1 MPPMS
6 MELNRTS
13 SGFGR
18 MKTKFDSVCG
28 LGLTQP
34 MASSVSTCPIHAVTT
49 MSADDLS
56 HLPWDRPNPHTLLVT
71 VAPEHIDLMRHT
83 NNVVYLQ
90 WLEDIA
96 WAHSAAL
103 GLGPAE
109 YEALGHGMVVRQHE
123 LNYIQATRLGER
135 IVLATWLTDADKLT
149 LQRHYQFIRLEG
161 GQTVFR
167 GRSEFVCVDI
177 AQGKVRRMP
186 PAFVEAY
193 TKAVVPTEA
202 G

>member
-1 MPPMS
+1 
-6 MELNRTS
+6 
-13 SGFGR
+13 
-18 MKTKFDSVCG
+18 
-28 LGLTQP
+28 
-34 MASSVSTCPIHAVTT
+34 

-56 HLPWDRPNPHTLLVT
+56 TLSPLSALPWDRPHPHTLVVT

-90 WLEDIA
+90 WLEAIA

-135 IVLATWLTDADKLT
+135 IALGTWLTGADKLT
-149 LQRHYQFIRLEG
+149 LQRHYQFIRIDD

-186 PAFVEAY
+186 AAFTEAY
-193 TKAVVPTEA
+193 TKAVVPA
-202 G
+202 GAA

>member
-1 MPPMS
+1 
-6 MELNRTS
+6 
-13 SGFGR
+13 
-18 MKTKFDSVCG
+18 MKTQVRLRIGPGPFPSGGIIVAR
-28 LGLTQP
+28 LFIP
-34 MASSVSTCPIHAVTT
+34 AVTT

-56 HLPWDRPNPHTLLVT
+56 HLSWDRPHPHTLVVT

-90 WLEDIA
+90 WLEDVA
-96 WAHSAAL
+96 WAHSVAL

-135 IVLATWLTDADKLT
+135 VVLATWLTGADKLT
-149 LQRHYQFIRLEG
+149 LQRHYQFVRLDD

-186 PAFVEAY
+186 PAFLEAY
-193 TKAVVPTEA
+193 AKAVVARPEGA
-202 G
+202 